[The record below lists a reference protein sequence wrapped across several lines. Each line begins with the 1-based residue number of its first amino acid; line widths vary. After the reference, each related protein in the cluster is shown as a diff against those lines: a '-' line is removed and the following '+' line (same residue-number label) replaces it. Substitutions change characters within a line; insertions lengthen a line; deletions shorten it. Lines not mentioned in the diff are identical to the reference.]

1 MENLQV
7 VISTLVV
14 VELEELM
21 IQTIHLMMEELEAVE
36 QLALAL
42 DLLLEMV
49 KLELLTLEVV
59 EVEMVKE
66 IHKAEHL
73 EQEDLV

>member
-1 MENLQV
+1 M
-7 VISTLVV
+7 
-14 VELEELM
+14 
-21 IQTIHLMMEELEAVE
+21 E